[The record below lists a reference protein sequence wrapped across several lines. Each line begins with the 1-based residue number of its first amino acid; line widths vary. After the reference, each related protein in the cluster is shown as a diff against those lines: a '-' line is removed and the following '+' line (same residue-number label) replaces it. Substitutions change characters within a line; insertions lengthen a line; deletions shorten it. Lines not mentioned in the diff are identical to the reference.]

1 MKRGMGMRKTLTG
14 KISFNFLLII
24 AITFVLSFFIINSS
38 IKDTVIR
45 LEQKNL
51 SNEVE
56 AVTEKINTNLDAKG
70 MLVKQLANDAALIK
84 FAQDLPSRNVIKTH
98 ANYSQVMATLK
109 NAKASNT
116 NDIDMIFFVSEK
128 GDALIKNNEQ
138 GVPDTWHVLQRKW
151 YTDTIAKNNTFYT
164 APYPDA
170 TTGKLVVTIA
180 HPMKDSG
187 GKVVGAGAMD
197 ILIEDIAKIVENYKI
212 GKNGYIVLMDAQ
224 GIVLTHPNKD
234 MISKPMPDS
243 LKQIKEAM
251 NKQARGTVEYEFSGV
266 ERIAAYSVV
275 NSSGWRLLA
284 IVPKQDIL
292 ENVADI
298 QKIIMIVYTIA
309 FITLL
314 FVIIF
319 TMRVM
324 LKQIPDVLAGLDRV
338 RNGDFNTELAVKS
351 EDEIG
356 QIAQAFNNMVKNVKG
371 LLSNAKQV
379 NAQVNISVTEL
390 AQVAESA
397 NHMSHEISKAI
408 EQTAIATGDQAKNLE
423 VASSHV
429 FELDKKFNKILDNS
443 TLLNKAVKD
452 AEESNK
458 SGMGAVSDLQ
468 ERNNFTNQASREI
481 EQKVRQLSQKSE
493 AINSI
498 LNTITSISAQT
509 NLLALNASIEAAR
522 AGEAGRGFA
531 VVANEIRTL
540 AEASAN
546 STNDIKSI
554 IASIQEEVLDSVNK
568 AVQTCEIIEEQ
579 NKSVEEVNSVFNKI
593 YLTINSMS
601 KQIDE
606 TGNLIHELS
615 KSKDIIVD
623 NITSVSAVAEEN
635 AASAEEVTA
644 TLNEQATTFN
654 KVYEKVVL
662 LERLARDLD
671 SEINKFNY

>member
-1 MKRGMGMRKTLTG
+1 MRKTLTG

-24 AITFVLSFFIINSS
+24 AITFVVSFLIINSS
-38 IKDTVIR
+38 IKETVIL
-45 LEQKNL
+45 LERKNL

-70 MLVKQLANDAALIK
+70 MLVKQLANDATLIK
-84 FAQDLPSRNVIKTH
+84 FAQDLPSRNLIK
-98 ANYSQVMATLK
+98 SQVNYPQVIGTLK
-109 NAKASNT
+109 NAKASNSS
-116 NDIDMIFFVSEK
+116 DIDMIFFVSEK
-128 GDALIKNNEQ
+128 GDALISNSEQ
-138 GVPDTWHVLQRKW
+138 SVPDTWHTAQRQW
-151 YTDTIAKNNTFYT
+151 YIDTKAKNNTFYT

-180 HPMKDSG
+180 HPMKDSSG
-187 GKVVGAGAMD
+187 QIIGAGAMD
-197 ILIEDIAKIVENYKI
+197 ILIEDIAKLASNYKI

-224 GIVLTHPNKD
+224 GMVLTHPNKD
-234 MISKPMPDS
+234 MISKPLPDT

-251 NKQARGTVEYEFSGV
+251 SKNPRGTIEYQFADDD
-266 ERIAAYSVV
+266 RIAAYSVV

-284 IVPKQDIL
+284 IAPKNDIL

-309 FITLL
+309 FIALL

-319 TMRVM
+319 TMRIM
-324 LKQIPDVLAGLDRV
+324 LKQIPDVLAGLDKV
-338 RNGDFNTELAVKS
+338 KSGDFNTELAVNS

-356 QIAQAFNNMVKNVKG
+356 QIARAFNNMVKNVKS
-371 LLSNAKQV
+371 LLANAKQV
-379 NAQVNISVTEL
+379 NTQLNLSVVEL

-397 NHMSHEISKAI
+397 NDMSHEISKAI

-429 FELDKKFNKILDNS
+429 FDLDKKFNKILDNS
-443 TLLNKAVKD
+443 TLLNAAVKE
-452 AEESNK
+452 AEISNK
-458 SGMGAVSDLQ
+458 HGTNAVIDLK
-468 ERNNFTNQASREI
+468 ERNSFTNQASREI

-579 NKSVEEVNSVFNKI
+579 NKSVEEVNNVFNRI
-593 YLTINSMS
+593 YETINSMS

-606 TGNLIHELS
+606 TGTLITELS